1 MLEGD
6 FTGRP
11 VQRDAQDG
19 VQASDEDGHPL
30 GRGHRLGR
38 GFEDATLFGL
48 RRHGEIGGGTTHI
61 KLLLIVSKL
70 LSSNM

>member
-38 GFEDATLFGL
+38 GFEDATFFGL
-48 RRHGEIGGGTTHI
+48 RRHGEIGGGGDNSYKTTFNRI
-61 KLLLIVSKL
+61 QIAK
-70 LSSNM
+70 